1 MKQDGPPRWWPFRQV
16 ATNRTLRPALPEPV
30 AGPTSQPG
38 GGFPDAQPHPSPSSP
53 CSLLY
58 RISLAP
64 EQNYAAMPKNK
75 TASVKIPAVVAA
87 VVRRVNTRL
96 SRMEDLLLEMRA
108 EQDVKLKKIEKL
120 QQQVEELM
128 ATQQPKR
135 LWR

>member
-1 MKQDGPPRWWPFRQV
+1 M
-16 ATNRTLRPALPEPV
+16 A
-30 AGPTSQPG
+30 
-38 GGFPDAQPHPSPSSP
+38 
-53 CSLLY
+53 
-58 RISLAP
+58 
-64 EQNYAAMPKNK
+64 KNK
-75 TASVKIPAVVAA
+75 KVQLPTPIVVAA

-135 LWR
+135 VWR

>member
-1 MKQDGPPRWWPFRQV
+1 
-16 ATNRTLRPALPEPV
+16 
-30 AGPTSQPG
+30 
-38 GGFPDAQPHPSPSSP
+38 
-53 CSLLY
+53 
-58 RISLAP
+58 
-64 EQNYAAMPKNK
+64 MPKNK
-75 TASVKIPAVVAA
+75 TASVKTPAVVAA

>member
-1 MKQDGPPRWWPFRQV
+1 LD
-16 ATNRTLRPALPEPV
+16 
-30 AGPTSQPG
+30 
-38 GGFPDAQPHPSPSSP
+38 
-53 CSLLY
+53 

-64 EQNYAAMPKNK
+64 EQNYAAMANNK
-75 TASVKIPAVVAA
+75 KVHVTIPPAVA

-108 EQDVKLKKIEKL
+108 EQDVKLKKIDKL
-120 QQQVEELM
+120 QQQVEELI